1 VHTVTGANEEGLR
14 SGVLQ
19 HSGDKWSSMSGGIS
33 LASSSDTSSAP
44 AEDARAAAAAAAAAR
59 FATAAV
65 SQPSGA
71 AAAVAPPAEG
81 SLRDE
86 EKVKH
91 EEGNVDSAEHPDVV
105 FGEDLGEAQAQ
116 SSATF
121 RPLLVFATGDFDDEA
136 VDRLE
141 ETLWGDPKVRAAVA
155 AKKCIP
161 VLLAIESGE
170 GKAFAEVSGNISLT
184 HSTQGG
190 CAVKGTPSV
199 IP

>member
-1 VHTVTGANEEGLR
+1 MTQHSISGSALVHTVSGANEQGLR

-19 HSGDKWSSMSGGIS
+19 HSGDKWSTMSGGMS
-33 LASSSDTSSAP
+33 LASSSDASSAP

-65 SQPSGA
+65 AQPSGA
-71 AAAVAPPAEG
+71 PAAVAPPAGG
-81 SLRDE
+81 SLRE
-86 EKVKH
+86 EEMVQ
-91 EEGNVDSAEHPDVV
+91 EEGSVDAAEHPDVV
-105 FGEDLGEAQAQ
+105 FWEDLGEAKAQ

-121 RPLLVFATGDFDDEA
+121 RPMLVFATGDFDDEA

-141 ETLWGDPKVRAAVA
+141 ETLWGNSKVRAAVA

-170 GKAFAEVSGNISLT
+170 GKAFAEVSVNVSLT
-184 HSTQGG
+184 HSQ
-190 CAVKGTPSV
+190 S
-199 IP
+199 

>member
-1 VHTVTGANEEGLR
+1 MTQHSISGSALVHTVSGANEQGLR

-19 HSGDKWSSMSGGIS
+19 HSGDKWSTMSGGMS
-33 LASSSDTSSAP
+33 LASSSDASSAP

-65 SQPSGA
+65 
-71 AAAVAPPAEG
+71 APPAGG
-81 SLRDE
+81 SLRE
-86 EKVKH
+86 EEMVQ
-91 EEGNVDSAEHPDVV
+91 EEGSVDAAEHPDVV
-105 FGEDLGEAQAQ
+105 FWEDLGEAKAQ

-121 RPLLVFATGDFDDEA
+121 RPMLVFATGDFDDEA

-141 ETLWGDPKVRAAVA
+141 ETLWGNSKVRAAVA

-170 GKAFAEVSGNISLT
+170 GKAFAEVSVNVSLT
-184 HSTQGG
+184 HSQ
-190 CAVKGTPSV
+190 S
-199 IP
+199 